1 LTTVDQMKLFMEPE
15 SVALIGVPRRT
26 GLVAWNI
33 LENLLNSGYSGRVYP
48 VNPKADEIMGK
59 TCYPSV
65 KDIPETTDLAV
76 ISTPR
81 SEVPKIVRE
90 CIEKGIRAITV
101 VAQGF
106 ADADEEGK
114 KLQLEITR
122 IAREGGARIMG
133 PNTFGSI
140 NAFCNFTSAFAPLD
154 LQPVPIG
161 IICQTGMFMAGIPR
175 SPMLGKGIDLGNAC
189 DIDFADGLEYF
200 EQDPQVKVI
209 FLHMEGTKDGARFM
223 EVARRVSKKKPIL
236 ALKTGKGEQSAKAMQ
251 SHTGTLTGKDEVYDA
266 AFKQCGVIRV
276 SDVDEFNDFTRAFL
290 RVPLMKGRGVG
301 IITIAGAG
309 GIMAIDACE
318 KYNLRLGR
326 PSAQTLDKIA
336 FLAPPWQTLENP
348 ADIWPAFMIGRHRI
362 DEVYYTIMDA
372 FLADPNIHGIIIVSH
387 AAFLL
392 GAPDIF
398 QRANKFE
405 KPVVSWLYG
414 SGMEELI
421 GKIDENEET
430 VVFPNLDRAARAL
443 SRLKQYHTYSDGEH
457 G

>member
-1 LTTVDQMKLFMEPE
+1 MNTVDQMKLFMEPE
-15 SVALIGVPRRT
+15 SVALIGVSRQT

-33 LENLLNSGYSGRVYP
+33 LENLLNSGYSGKVYP
-48 VNPKADEIMGK
+48 VNPKADEILGK
-59 TCYPSV
+59 KCYRSV
-65 KDIPETTDLAV
+65 KDIPEKVDLAV

-90 CIEKGIRAITV
+90 CTEKGIKAITV

-106 ADADEEGK
+106 ADADDEGQE
-114 KLQLEITR
+114 LQSEIVR
-122 IAREGGARIMG
+122 IARAGGARIVG
-133 PNTFGSI
+133 PNTFGSS

-154 LQPVPIG
+154 LQRVPIG
-161 IICQTGMFMAGIPR
+161 VVCQTGLFMAGIPR
-175 SPMLGKGIDLGNAC
+175 FPMLGKGIDLGNAC

-200 EQDPQVKVI
+200 KQDPQVKVI
-209 FLHMEGTKDGARFM
+209 LLHIEGIRDGGRFM
-223 EVARRVSKKKPIL
+223 DVAKRVSKKKPIL
-236 ALKTGKGEQSAKAMQ
+236 ALKTGRGEQSTKAMQ

-276 SDVDEFNDFTRAFL
+276 SDVDEFDDFTRAFL
-290 RVPLMKGRGVG
+290 RLPLMKGREVG

-318 KYNLRLGR
+318 KYNLRLAK
-326 PSAQTLDKIA
+326 PSPETLEKMA
-336 FLAPPWQTLENP
+336 FLAPSWQTLENP

-405 KPVVSWLYG
+405 KPVVCWLYG

-430 VVFPNLDRAARAL
+430 VVFPNLDRAVRAL
-443 SRLKQYHTYSDGEH
+443 SRLKQYHEYLDGEH